1 MPFLRFRAVLLAA
14 GALLAI
20 SACNGTGAVP
30 PQAAA
35 SLGASASNAAA
46 ADAAAASPA
55 DTTSILKLLKKD
67 VVIASTVDPGNGDTG
82 PRAISMAPTTYGKL
96 KKGDLLVCNFD
107 DASGKAGTGTTIEL
121 LDPKP
126 GSKPTTFAQSS
137 DIKGCDGDAI
147 TTGDQV
153 YATGLT
159 SGKMVWINE
168 KGQSSKTYGKPIVA
182 PLGDGEGPPIYLYSA
197 EYIFGGDAQ
206 TGDLSSL
213 SLGAYG
219 THKLL
224 DVITGFGVNKK
235 PGWKALGP
243 TGFSYKKKIDTLYV
257 VDGDCNVIV
266 SVNGAS
272 ALLETGEIVVQK
284 GCKTFKCK
292 YPKTSC
298 GKVVLSGKPLDA
310 PEAEAI
316 LPNGNLIVANTAG
329 GNTLVEL
336 TPTGQVLDTKV
347 VDKSKGQG
355 VFGLMAIGTND
366 GNTALYYTDTNDN
379 SLHELEQ

>member
-1 MPFLRFRAVLLAA
+1 
-14 GALLAI
+14 
-20 SACNGTGAVP
+20 
-30 PQAAA
+30 
-35 SLGASASNAAA
+35 
-46 ADAAAASPA
+46 
-55 DTTSILKLLKKD
+55 
-67 VVIASTVDPGNGDTG
+67 
-82 PRAISMAPTTYGKL
+82 TTYGKL

-107 DASGKAGTGTTIEL
+107 DSSGKAGEGTTIEV
-121 LDPKP
+121 LDPKA
-126 GSKPTTFAQSS
+126 GSKPVTFAQSS

-147 TTGDQV
+147 TTGNQV

-159 SGKMVWINE
+159 SGEMVWINE
-168 KGQSSKTYGKPIVA
+168 KGQSKKTYTNGLVA
-182 PLGDGEGPPIYLYSA
+182 PLGNAEAPPIYLYSA

-206 TGDLSSL
+206 TGDVSSL

-224 DVITGFGVNKK
+224 DVITHFAVNKK

-257 VDGDCNVIV
+257 VDGACNVVV
-266 SVNGAS
+266 SVNSAS
-272 ALLETGEIVVQK
+272 ALLQTGEIVVQK

-329 GNTLVEL
+329 GNTLVEV

-366 GNTALYYTDTNDN
+366 GNTALFYTDTNDN